1 MSKSYDE
8 FYFRVTEQN
17 ENIEILN
24 KYFIEHKKL
33 GNYQNNMFCPGCKQA
48 ELTYVS
54 KASKRRAY
62 LKRKI
67 SSRHTTSCP
76 YQFDYANNSYVN
88 EYFKDLSDN
97 QIKDKLD
104 AMMRSLFLKKT
115 HVAQTTVK
123 QGVTWNEHPLVLT
136 KEIKKQVHHKILRR
150 KNIQQWL
157 DKEIENEF
165 YLFYGKVRL
174 NITNWTSERDNTIYF
189 LNISCENSNGEW
201 KKKTSIYLGNKVSFE
216 IEEGIDYYFV
226 AIGCLNFQ
234 KRYPPK
240 LKLASKQAFSIEKI
254 NEKSS

>member
-8 FYFRVTEQN
+8 FYFRVTKKN

-24 KYFIEHKKL
+24 KYLIEHKNL
-33 GNYQNNMFCPGCKQA
+33 GNYQDNMFCPECKEA
-48 ELTYVS
+48 ELLYVS
-54 KASKRRAY
+54 KTSKCRAY

-67 SSRHTTSCP
+67 SSRHTTSCS
-76 YQFDYANNSYVN
+76 YQFDYASKSYVN

-104 AMMRSLFLKKT
+104 AMMRSLFSQETHEAQSMVKK
-115 HVAQTTVK
+115 
-123 QGVTWNEHPLVLT
+123 GVTWDEHPLVLT
-136 KEIKKQVHHKILRR
+136 KDIKKQVHHKILRR

-157 DKEIENEF
+157 DKEIENEL

-174 NITNWTSERDNTIYF
+174 NITNWTSKRDITIYF

-201 KKKTSIYLGNKVSFE
+201 KKKISIYLGNKVSFE

-226 AIGCLNFQ
+226 AIGCLEFP
-234 KRYPPK
+234 KGYPPK
-240 LKLASKQAFSIEKI
+240 LKLASKQAFSIKK
-254 NEKSS
+254 N